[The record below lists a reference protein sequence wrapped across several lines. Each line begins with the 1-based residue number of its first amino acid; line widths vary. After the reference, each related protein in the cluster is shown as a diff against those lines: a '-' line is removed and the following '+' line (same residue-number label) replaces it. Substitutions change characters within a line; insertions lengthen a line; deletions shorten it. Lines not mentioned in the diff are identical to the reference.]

1 MFGEVRQENPPH
13 PRFLASLHRC
23 LEEAVGG
30 SRSRSRRE
38 ADDAVR
44 AVNDWAGLA
53 QEDGFADQAHLVRAT
68 KRITGFSPMEFTRR
82 YEQDESFWLYRLW
95 V

>member
-1 MFGEVRQENPPH
+1 MSGRSLREWTALVRTEGLFFAARERH
-13 PRFLASLHRC
+13 
-23 LEEAVGG
+23 EAG
-30 SRSRSRRE
+30 RPF
-38 ADDAVR
+38 
-44 AVNDWAGLA
+44 DWAGLA
-53 QEDGFADQAHLVRAT
+53 QEEGFADQAHLVRAT